1 MFKTLALAVLAV
13 LASNFL
19 ASSGHTVA
27 GKNVQASVNPEEA
40 AVRKFVLEEIER
52 WNSNGPLDAER
63 YTTDSDYVDV
73 NGAWLKGFAARK
85 NKSNSARLRNSRIT
99 LIDLHIR
106 FVRPDVAIVH
116 QTHDMSGKRGP
127 NGEELP
133 TERQLSTR
141 VLVKE
146 RGKWVQ
152 TAFQNTIVRPVEPA
166 SK

>member
-1 MFKTLALAVLAV
+1 MFKTLAFAV
-13 LASNFL
+13 LASTFL
-19 ASSGHTVA
+19 ALPGHTVA
-27 GKNVQASVNPEEA
+27 GENVQASGNAEEA
-40 AVRKFVLEEIER
+40 AVRNFVLEEIER